1 MNLQLEFLKLGTL
14 MKKNLSLEVVT
25 CQMSVIEQDT
35 DLSTKEEFLNIS
47 QGKD

>member
-1 MNLQLEFLKLGTL
+1 MNLQWEFLKLGTL
-14 MKKNLSLEVVT
+14 MQNFLSLEVVT

-47 QGKD
+47 QGED